1 MADGGTIAAVSE
13 SGGNQSVF
21 KVTVRKEY
29 EKDVW
34 WLIYGDNGAIT
45 VVGAKLKSVSP
56 EQELLIEERL
66 QQFNKPAAKSIQS
79 EDGDIIDCVDI
90 YKQPALDHPLLKNHI
105 IEVRPDDQ
113 HSPCKIYEASSSS
126 TDGLFTQVWQR
137 SGSCPIGTIPIVRV
151 QRHHLLNTPSIQNYG
166 RKPWNGVKK
175 HAVRL
180 SNNETF
186 DLNAENLHAYGGL
199 LGTGDDI
206 LGAKAIIN
214 LWNPSVQQDSEYSS
228 AKIWLRNGP
237 TDRSNNIEAG
247 WMVNP
252 SVSNDRTVRIFTYWT
267 ADSGRTTGCFNV
279 LCPGFVQT
287 SDKIA
292 LGASFSN
299 VSTTGGRQFEF
310 RLTVRREEESGKWW
324 LVYGDN
330 STIGYWPTSLFD
342 TLNDS
347 ATTAFFGGDV
357 YSPVIHEKPHPS
369 TGMGSGG
376 YANGHFAYAAYIRL
390 PRVQYGSPQSRY
402 PDPYGILTTQSG
414 CYSAENY
421 AERLWKEP
429 RIYFGGPGRSD
440 PDCP

>member
-1 MADGGTIAAVSE
+1 MSPATLQPEQSSTSGILRLRRTTGRPSDGIREGCMVADIWRQRCHHRGVLPTSLFRGLNHTMKWAVFGGDVYSPRIAREPRTTTKMGSVSFAHE
-13 SGGNQSVF
+13 HY
-21 KVTVRKEY
+21 RY
-29 EKDVW
+29 AAYIDLW
-34 WLIYGDNGAIT
+34 

-66 QQFNKPAAKSIQS
+66 QQFNKPAAKSIQVCFDFHCNAHSPFHGNLQS
-79 EDGDIIDCVDI
+79 EDGDIIDC
-90 YKQPALDHPLLKNHI
+90 
-105 IEVRPDDQ
+105 VRPDDQ

-186 DLNAENLHAYGGL
+186 DLNAENLHA
-199 LGTGDDI
+199 
-206 LGAKAIIN
+206 
-214 LWNPSVQQDSEYSS
+214 VHFQ
-228 AKIWLRNGP
+228 
-237 TDRSNNIEAG
+237 
-247 WMVNP
+247 
-252 SVSNDRTVRIFTYWT
+252 
-267 ADSGRTTGCFNV
+267 
-279 LCPGFVQT
+279 
-287 SDKIA
+287 
-292 LGASFSN
+292 
-299 VSTTGGRQFEF
+299 
-310 RLTVRREEESGKWW
+310 EEESGKWW